1 MLPNVI
7 VGAFVTFIPFLPS
20 SIGLDLYFDFKILIG
35 ISMIIAP
42 IFAYLL
48 GKDHLFGRRKK
59 LDQKGNDDVIEIAR
73 RTWGFFDS
81 MMSDVNNYLPT
92 DNYQE
97 DRRYKIV
104 NRTSSTNIGFALLS
118 IIDAYDLKFIDANE
132 CIDRLQKVF
141 NTILKLEK
149 WNGHLYNWYN
159 IKTLEPLRP
168 RFISTVDSGNFVA
181 SLYVTK
187 QFLIELLGHNKFEKE
202 IEVENEHLINQ
213 MIEIVQKIID
223 ETGL

>member
-1 MLPNVI
+1 M
-7 VGAFVTFIPFLPS
+7 
-20 SIGLDLYFDFKILIG
+20 G
-35 ISMIIAP
+35 I
-42 IFAYLL
+42 
-48 GKDHLFGRRKK
+48 
-59 LDQKGNDDVIEIAR
+59 
-73 RTWGFFDS
+73 FDS
-81 MMSDVNNYLPT
+81 MMSEVNNYLPT

-213 MIEIVQKIID
+213 MIEIVQK
-223 ETGL
+223 